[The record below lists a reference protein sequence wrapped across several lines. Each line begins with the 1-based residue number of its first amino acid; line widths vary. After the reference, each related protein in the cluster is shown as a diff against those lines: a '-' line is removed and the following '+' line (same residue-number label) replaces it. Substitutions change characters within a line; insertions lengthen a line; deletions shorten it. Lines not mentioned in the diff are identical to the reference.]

1 MRRALAIAV
10 DDLAARDA
18 VFSGLVARHGP
29 CRLRGVRPPAERFE
43 SLTRAI
49 CAQQV
54 AGAAARA
61 IHGRF
66 LDVFGGEPTPEGV
79 LARRPTTLRSIGLS
93 GAKEASIRDLARKVA
108 DGEVRLDRLARYD
121 DERVIT
127 ELTTVR
133 GIGRWTAEMFLMF
146 QLGRLDVW
154 PTGDYGVRKGFGAA
168 WGLPVTPGPDELEP
182 RGDAF
187 RPYRSVVAWY
197 CWRAAGDPV
206 AADGS

>member
-1 MRRALAIAV
+1 MVA
-10 DDLAARDA
+10 
-18 VFSGLVARHGP
+18 GLVKRHGP
-29 CRLRGVRPPAERFE
+29 CGLRGIRPPGERFE

-66 LDVFGGEPTPEGV
+66 LALFDGAPTPEAV
-79 LARRPTTLRSIGLS
+79 LARRPATLRRVGLS
-93 GAKEASIRDLARKVA
+93 NAKEASIRDLARKVEG
-108 DGEVRLDRLARYD
+108 GEVRLDRMARLD
-121 DERVIT
+121 DGRVVE
-127 ELTTVR
+127 ELTRVR

-168 WGLPVTPGPDELEP
+168 WGLDAVPEPDDLESW
-182 RGDAF
+182 GAVF

-197 CWRAAGDPV
+197 CWRAAGDSV
-206 AADGS
+206 AADEPRRAR

>member
-1 MRRALAIAV
+1 MAV
-10 DDLAARDA
+10 DELVRRDTVVADLVD
-18 VFSGLVARHGP
+18 RHGA
-29 CRLRGVRPPAERFE
+29 CGLRGVRPPAERFE

-49 CAQQV
+49 SAQQV

-66 LDVFGGEPTPEGV
+66 LDLFDGEPTPEAV
-79 LARRPTTLRSIGLS
+79 LARRPATLRRVGLS

-108 DGEVRLDRLARYD
+108 DGDVRLDRLARHD
-121 DERVIT
+121 DERVVE
-127 ELTTVR
+127 ELTRVR

-168 WGLPVTPGPDELEP
+168 WRLGGTPEPGELEP
-182 RGDAF
+182 RGDDF

-197 CWRAAGDPV
+197 CWRAAGDSV
-206 AADGS
+206 AADEPSRSR